1 MGRVLYLFNFD
12 CLKRFLSEFIKTS
25 EKARKM
31 AKIKKNSKT
40 KNRKLQGTPV
50 GKAKYNQKNKVVS
63 KIKKKA
69 LGTKI
74 KAKFD
79 ARNVLHAKSRKE
91 MLATDARN
99 KLAKI
104 AKGGDARQKLEKIKN
119 LKEGKFD
126 VKKTKK
132 GGITIVT
139 TTKGQL
145 QLTTKKKELAK
156 NKASGNQV
164 NKDKVSKIGK
174 NLTKSVNSAGKISLS
189 TKKAPTPQSK
199 AALTKNSALK
209 KLKKQPQPTSKARAG
224 PGRVQ
229 AVKQTMSRAARLD
242 DELINTHVDPVVI
255 KRTVRQSIRDR
266 SRSPLSAHHYR
277 ERPRYRSRSRSPI
290 YSSRDYD
297 RDRARYHYDD
307 PRREAREEELI
318 RQRIRDEDRRRQIE
332 PSSYHLTN
340 SEAMANTS
348 PFAGTKVVVSNLQSS
363 VSQEDLSELFG
374 DVGTLRRVK
383 MLPTP
388 GSAEIVFMNKEDA
401 DRAIE
406 VYHNRQLDGQPMKC
420 QMVTTGPAPKPL
432 SASRI
437 RLPAQSSRR
446 GHDEER
452 VREPTEIASIHKAL
466 FGDRKKPF
474 HGMSAVPYASSGH
487 GSSSS
492 TSRSAAPQKFTVV
505 MPSGGGRRDRR

>member
-1 MGRVLYLFNFD
+1 
-12 CLKRFLSEFIKTS
+12 
-25 EKARKM
+25 M

-209 KLKKQPQPTSKARAG
+209 KLKKQPQPTSKSRAG

-242 DELINTHVDPVVI
+242 GKICTI
-255 KRTVRQSIRDR
+255 
-266 SRSPLSAHHYR
+266 
-277 ERPRYRSRSRSPI
+277 
-290 YSSRDYD
+290 
-297 RDRARYHYDD
+297 
-307 PRREAREEELI
+307 
-318 RQRIRDEDRRRQIE
+318 
-332 PSSYHLTN
+332 
-340 SEAMANTS
+340 
-348 PFAGTKVVVSNLQSS
+348 
-363 VSQEDLSELFG
+363 
-374 DVGTLRRVK
+374 
-383 MLPTP
+383 
-388 GSAEIVFMNKEDA
+388 MNF
-401 DRAIE
+401 
-406 VYHNRQLDGQPMKC
+406 QL
-420 QMVTTGPAPKPL
+420 
-432 SASRI
+432 
-437 RLPAQSSRR
+437 
-446 GHDEER
+446 
-452 VREPTEIASIHKAL
+452 
-466 FGDRKKPF
+466 
-474 HGMSAVPYASSGH
+474 
-487 GSSSS
+487 
-492 TSRSAAPQKFTVV
+492 
-505 MPSGGGRRDRR
+505 

>member
-1 MGRVLYLFNFD
+1 
-12 CLKRFLSEFIKTS
+12 
-25 EKARKM
+25 M
-31 AKIKKNSKT
+31 AKIKKNSKN

-74 KAKFD
+74 KKAKFD

-104 AKGGDARQKLEKIKN
+104 AKGVDARQKLEKIKN

-209 KLKKQPQPTSKARAG
+209 KLKKQPQPTSKSRAG

-242 DELINTHVDPVVI
+242 GKISTIINFQLYT
-255 KRTVRQSIRDR
+255 
-266 SRSPLSAHHYR
+266 
-277 ERPRYRSRSRSPI
+277 
-290 YSSRDYD
+290 
-297 RDRARYHYDD
+297 
-307 PRREAREEELI
+307 
-318 RQRIRDEDRRRQIE
+318 
-332 PSSYHLTN
+332 
-340 SEAMANTS
+340 
-348 PFAGTKVVVSNLQSS
+348 
-363 VSQEDLSELFG
+363 
-374 DVGTLRRVK
+374 
-383 MLPTP
+383 PTTY
-388 GSAEIVFMNKEDA
+388 F
-401 DRAIE
+401 
-406 VYHNRQLDGQPMKC
+406 
-420 QMVTTGPAPKPL
+420 
-432 SASRI
+432 
-437 RLPAQSSRR
+437 
-446 GHDEER
+446 
-452 VREPTEIASIHKAL
+452 
-466 FGDRKKPF
+466 
-474 HGMSAVPYASSGH
+474 
-487 GSSSS
+487 
-492 TSRSAAPQKFTVV
+492 
-505 MPSGGGRRDRR
+505 